1 MKENVYLKRLEFDD
15 REQFILDNQEAFK
28 FGAME
33 EFGLKDSHMEE
44 DGEIISRKTI
54 ESTIDN
60 PNSDTYR
67 IMCGDKI
74 VGGVIVLIDKKTR
87 IKLRSL
93 AMTIKPIIWVGKDG
107 FAEKVLKQIEEELF
121 NHELIKIAVQDNVE
135 MPEEFE
141 LTEIAVKLG
150 ADVVTVI
157 GRKVVL
163 FKHSEKK
170 NIKHVLE
177 K

>member
-1 MKENVYLKRLEFDD
+1 M
-15 REQFILDNQEAFK
+15 
-28 FGAME
+28 
-33 EFGLKDSHMEE
+33 
-44 DGEIISRKTI
+44 
-54 ESTIDN
+54 
-60 PNSDTYR
+60 
-67 IMCGDKI
+67 
-74 VGGVIVLIDKKTR
+74 IDKKTR

-93 AMTIKPIIWVGKDG
+93 AMTIKPTMWVGKDG
-107 FAEKVLKQIEEELF
+107 FSENVLKQIAEELF

-135 MPEEFE
+135 IPTEFE

-170 NIKHVLE
+170 NIKHILG
-177 K
+177 